1 MNVVLIGFNGDGG
14 YRYNIDAHRLEQFL
28 KNSFPAHR
36 PSCLETGELL
46 DIEHHMVYN
55 AFHVSHVYLPC
66 ILSRLIVASLS
77 YFLAD

>member
-55 AFHVSHVYLPC
+55 AFHVSHVYMPC
-66 ILSRLIVASLS
+66 ILFRLIVASLS
-77 YFLAD
+77 LFSC